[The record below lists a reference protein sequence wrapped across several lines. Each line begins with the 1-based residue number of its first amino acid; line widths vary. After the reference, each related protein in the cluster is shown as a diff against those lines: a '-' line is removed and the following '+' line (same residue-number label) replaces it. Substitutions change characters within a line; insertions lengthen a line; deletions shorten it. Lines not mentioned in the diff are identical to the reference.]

1 MWVKSTQFGS
11 WTYDGT
17 KLDLQPDGADMDMS
31 EYLVNG
37 EWNLYSEF
45 IYEMCPNEQKRP
57 WNALRSSTSA
67 VRSRTRL

>member
-1 MWVKSTQFGS
+1 MVDFGS

-37 EWNLYSEF
+37 EWNLYRKSIAINSF
-45 IYEMCPNEQKRP
+45 NPHQFQTPMSNDRRNFTVYTCK
-57 WNALRSSTSA
+57 
-67 VRSRTRL
+67 